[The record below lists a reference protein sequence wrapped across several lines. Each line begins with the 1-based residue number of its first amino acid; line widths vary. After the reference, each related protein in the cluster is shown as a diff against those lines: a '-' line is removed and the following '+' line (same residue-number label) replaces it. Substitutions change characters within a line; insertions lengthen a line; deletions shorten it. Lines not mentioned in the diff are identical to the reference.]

1 MSYHGYSSSRTP
13 SSPSSA
19 QAESS
24 QRQAPPGFH
33 YMPNGAL
40 MADSDMVGQTGND
53 SATIISAFD
62 LDLSDIPAEGE
73 SRAFEIIGG
82 SEVEFR
88 LEVKDNTTGYYYNFA
103 TNLFQAKQ
111 AFLNE
116 SISGTS
122 YSGSILFPS
131 VTGSDDQYDVF
142 LFASP
147 NSRHASYIE
156 ARFSDGSL
164 DINNS
169 IGSNSLLMQKVIYQY
184 TALTL
189 TLQGYSVGSALAG
202 TFGTD
207 AITINRGKS
216 SKSSFSF
223 TTTAAATAAYRV
235 LKSVAASDILSFV
248 SPTIG
253 SAPVVLPGENIYPTA
268 TAAFTGDDINGA
280 VTSGAVV
287 RMDNTDLSAVIK
299 VGDKITT
306 PVVTDTVD
314 GAVSSGI
321 KVVMDNNVALKMAV
335 GDQVTGN
342 AYLNANVVTV
352 AALNPDEDNAKEF
365 SLSEA
370 VAISDGIT
378 LTFSSKINRSLTTV
392 TVVETS
398 STATDFTMSQ
408 AINFR
413 DNCPLTFFN
422 QMNYRWPINNFAN
435 ILKRGMSVE
444 QGTNTTANTTISDYR
459 DTTVIQQ
466 GTVSEEYIVKNYKEA
481 VSTLGKFTRVVKGL
495 VTVQTGNV
503 VFSNQQA
510 LALAGDQI
518 NIGGFGENQIF
529 NLYGWDVK
537 FTNLKISLK
546 KPTTTTTEATAAHAV
561 IAVADREGVINN
573 FSTVGGIGID
583 SSVKNPTITAGGGA
597 DGAGDWNMNAVQTL
611 ENGTT
616 LTVENTS
623 RVAIITGSIEII
635 KAGTSSQTIRFD
647 INKLLSTS
655 A

>member
-40 MADSDMVGQTGND
+40 MADSDMVGQADDN
-53 SATIISAFD
+53 SATTISAFD
-62 LDLSDIPAEGE
+62 LDLSDISAEGE

-216 SKSSFSF
+216 SKSSFSL

-280 VTSGAVV
+280 VTSGVVV

-306 PVVTDTVD
+306 PVRTDTVN
-314 GAVSSGI
+314 GAVSSGS
-321 KVVMDNNVALKMAV
+321 KVVMDNNVALNMAS

-342 AYLNANVVTV
+342 AYLDANIVTV
-352 AALNPDEDNAKEF
+352 AELNPDADNVKEF
-365 SLSEA
+365 TLSES
-370 VAISDGIT
+370 VAIADGAT

-422 QMNYRWPINNFAN
+422 QMNYRWPVDNYAHVMGAGFIATP
-435 ILKRGMSVE
+435 GG
-444 QGTNTTANTTISDYR
+444 GTLDNTVLADYL
-459 DTTVIQQ
+459 DTTTVFA
-466 GTVSEEYIVKNYKEA
+466 GTKQEKTYINQEA
-481 VSTLGKFTRVVKGL
+481 KAVDTLALKPTITRGEVSTQPGAIIFNK
-495 VTVQTGNV
+495 
-503 VFSNQQA
+503 QQP
-510 LALAGDQI
+510 LALAG
-518 NIGGFGENQIF
+518 NTLKIGGYGQVSIKNTYGYDLVFS
-529 NLYGWDVK
+529 NLSVVL
-537 FTNLKISLK
+537 T
-546 KPTTTTTEATAAHAV
+546 PVQTTTTAAV
-561 IAVADREGVINN
+561 NNSTSVVVASRNGILDDV
-573 FSTVGGIGID
+573 STVSGIGINASLVDPTVD
-583 SSVKNPTITAGGGA
+583 S
-597 DGAGDWNMNAVQTL
+597 GAGAVTGAGTIVLTAAQTL
-611 ENGTT
+611 ENGAT
-616 LTVENTS
+616 LTFANAGL
-623 RVAIITGSIEII
+623 VATVTGDVRIL
-635 KAGTSSQTIRFD
+635 KAGVSSQTLRFD
-647 INKLLSTS
+647 IENLLSIT
-655 A
+655 

>member
-1 MSYHGYSSSRTP
+1 
-13 SSPSSA
+13 
-19 QAESS
+19 
-24 QRQAPPGFH
+24 
-33 YMPNGAL
+33 
-40 MADSDMVGQTGND
+40 
-53 SATIISAFD
+53 
-62 LDLSDIPAEGE
+62 
-73 SRAFEIIGG
+73 
-82 SEVEFR
+82 
-88 LEVKDNTTGYYYNFA
+88 
-103 TNLFQAKQ
+103 
-111 AFLNE
+111 
-116 SISGTS
+116 
-122 YSGSILFPS
+122 
-131 VTGSDDQYDVF
+131 
-142 LFASP
+142 
-147 NSRHASYIE
+147 
-156 ARFSDGSL
+156 
-164 DINNS
+164 
-169 IGSNSLLMQKVIYQY
+169 
-184 TALTL
+184 
-189 TLQGYSVGSALAG
+189 
-202 TFGTD
+202 
-207 AITINRGKS
+207 
-216 SKSSFSF
+216 
-223 TTTAAATAAYRV
+223 
-235 LKSVAASDILSFV
+235 
-248 SPTIG
+248 
-253 SAPVVLPGENIYPTA
+253 
-268 TAAFTGDDINGA
+268 
-280 VTSGAVV
+280 
-287 RMDNTDLSAVIK
+287 
-299 VGDKITT
+299 
-306 PVVTDTVD
+306 
-314 GAVSSGI
+314 
-321 KVVMDNNVALKMAV
+321 MDNNVALKMAV

-408 AINFR
+408 AIQFR

-422 QMNYRWPINNFAN
+422 QMNYSWPINNFAN

-647 INKLLSTS
+647 VNKLLSTS